1 MSNSAPA
8 SLTSALLAR
17 KGHAVPAAFSA
28 PGPFGA
34 GLAAKTTISL
44 LSPAEPAVAP
54 RPVAAATPETVPPP
68 IGATAPAFV
77 AEARAGSAAETALRS
92 RIRMTL
98 RTRPDLH
105 YKVKLSARHLHR
117 SMNDLITEAVT
128 RYVDQLGPE
137 VLTQDW
143 VHASLA
149 DRNPQS

>member
-34 GLAAKTTISL
+34 GLAHKTTITFL
-44 LSPAEPAVAP
+44 APAEQPVGPIAPAH
-54 RPVAAATPETVPPP
+54 PVAANAPEAVPP
-68 IGATAPAFV
+68 AF
-77 AEARAGSAAETALRS
+77 AAEPRPMAEPMSHAEKAFRS

-98 RTRPDLH
+98 RTQPDLH
-105 YKVKLSARHLHR
+105 NKVKRSAQHLHR

-128 RYVDQLGPE
+128 RYIDQL
-137 VLTQDW
+137 
-143 VHASLA
+143 SLA
-149 DRNPQS
+149 DGEPQP